1 MSEPPKPA
9 ALTRQQ
15 LIDESNRLARLDL
28 AKRAARQTPAGDADV
43 RAQYAAQA
51 ETAAVAASRRSA
63 PIATKLPLATR
74 IATAEPDRMINMPVC
89 EADLAKYQGRP
100 FDKKAWIALL
110 EKAADTEAFGNVHP
124 STVILAGNQLAD
136 AAEDGRGMVRWTYN
150 QWAAFLHCCRSTVH
164 KIVRGLWETELARIA
179 NPFYWVGRE
188 QRRAANAYFPTM
200 PAAVAGV
207 VAESLAIPEPPA
219 SSELAPVAEAEAPAG
234 AVKALQRMAA
244 AVKELLPHFPGLHA
258 RVLGLNTSPLRAQLD
273 PQGAAGGQP
282 AKPPR
287 ARLTHDNRASPDTRQ
302 PGDEP
307 RALGDLDNQIATGYA
322 TQRRFVTPSASGV
335 STLRS

>member
-1 MSEPPKPA
+1 MTEPPRSKTLAEIAQERRAAAEAWRNRPIDHAAKQALYKRLEAEQGALATGPAPA
-9 ALTRQQ
+9 ADPAQ
-15 LIDESNRLARLDL
+15 LG
-28 AKRAARQTPAGDADV
+28 Q
-43 RAQYAAQA
+43 
-51 ETAAVAASRRSA
+51 
-63 PIATKLPLATR
+63 KLPLAAR

-89 EADLAKYQGRP
+89 EADLAKYEGRP
-100 FDKKAWIALL
+100 FDKKTWIALL

-136 AAEDGRGMVRWTYN
+136 AAEDGRGMVRWTYD

-200 PAAVAGV
+200 PAAAAGV
-207 VAESLAIPEPPA
+207 VAESPAIPEPPA

-258 RVLGLNTSPLRAQLD
+258 RVFGLNTSPLRAASIRKALREANRQSR
-273 PQGAAGGQP
+273 P
-282 AKPPR
+282 AP
-287 ARLTHDNRASPDTRQ
+287 A
-302 PGDEP
+302 
-307 RALGDLDNQIATGYA
+307 
-322 TQRRFVTPSASGV
+322 
-335 STLRS
+335 